1 MFELTI
7 KNKVYPFN
15 FGMGFLREI
24 NKKVDIPV
32 DGVPGMRENVG
43 LRYTVGML
51 LANDLEAL
59 VDVLDVANKGLQPR
73 VSRGDLDH
81 YIESEDTDIDALF
94 RDVLDF
100 LERANATKRAVK
112 ELREAF
118 EARKKQSEQK

>member
-7 KNKVYPFN
+7 KEKVYPFN

-24 NKKVDIPV
+24 NRKVDIPV
-32 DGVPGMRENVG
+32 DGIPGVKENVG
-43 LRYTVGML
+43 LRYTVGLL

-73 VSRGDLDH
+73 VTRADLDY

-94 RDVLDF
+94 VDVLDF
-100 LERANATKRAVK
+100 LESANATKKAVK
-112 ELREAF
+112 DLREAF
-118 EARKKQSEQK
+118 EARKKQKEQK